1 MQSSWGDFKI
11 KSNLRLLSLFSTS
24 EIFTLKQHCNTAG
37 EVVGFKCRRWR
48 SERRSWWGGT
58 RAKRLSPQTWKP
70 LLHNRPLDDKS
81 PACISSPPLDRW
93 CLTCINPPHSSPLYP
108 PPTLSPSFLSLSL
121 SLRLATQVERMAA
134 HIGGLWWGLCWGP
147 LRGIWTQC
155 RWPAALLKSALRR
168 QRGKKINKKNS
179 VLVQEV
185 I

>member
-108 PPTLSPSFLSLSL
+108 PPHSFPLLPLSLSL
-121 SLRLATQVERMAA
+121 SPAR
-134 HIGGLWWGLCWGP
+134 HPGGTHGRAYWRSLM
-147 LRGIWTQC
+147 R
-155 RWPAALLKSALRR
+155 ALLGPPEGDLNTVQMTCRAVKVSATEAKG
-168 QRGKKINKKNS
+168 QKNK
-179 VLVQEV
+179 
-185 I
+185 